1 MKDVKAKVYYYVPEF
16 FLKWACCES
25 QSYSRNALVAPLI
38 SKTLLG
44 AKDEMDLVEGD
55 KVWKQNGTSRCTST
69 MQEELVGIKII

>member
-55 KVWKQNGTSRCTST
+55 KV
-69 MQEELVGIKII
+69 